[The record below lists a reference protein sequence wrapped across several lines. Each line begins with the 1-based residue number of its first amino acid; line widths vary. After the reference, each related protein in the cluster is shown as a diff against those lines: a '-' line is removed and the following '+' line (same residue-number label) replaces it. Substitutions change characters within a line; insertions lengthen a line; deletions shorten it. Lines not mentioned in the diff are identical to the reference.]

1 MGQAPEGIEDLPF
14 VRDPVAERQHG
25 GIGGREN
32 IRLDIVVVIGV
43 VDGGKGHTE
52 QIVELAIERS
62 GRAADRGLKRYEE
75 SGVGVE
81 RVRAGPVHRARN

>member
-1 MGQAPEGIEDLPF
+1 VGQAPEGIEDLPF

-32 IRLDIVVVIGV
+32 IRLDIVVVIGI

-52 QIVELAIERS
+52 QIVELASSGAAGRQIVASNAMRS
-62 GRAADRGLKRYEE
+62 PVLE
-75 SGVGVE
+75 SSV
-81 RVRAGPVHRARN
+81 